1 MLNLVVIGLGHVG
14 GSVAKAARERGI
26 AGRVTGVE
34 TDPAHRE
41 KARAARLATSVVGE
55 IGDFAR
61 DADLVVI
68 ATPPGAVPAC
78 AIAAL
83 KAAPRAVVTD
93 VAGVKAAIV
102 AAVREG
108 AGEGGARFVGG
119 HPMAGT
125 AGRGPDSADAA
136 LFEGRH
142 VILTPTET
150 TSPHALSAAEGFWRG
165 LGATPIRET
174 PEAHDRAIA
183 AVSHLPHAIAF
194 ALTTAAAELCGDAS
208 RVSGPSFESAT
219 RVAASDPSLWAELF
233 TANREAVLAALS
245 TFRTHLDALES
256 ALRPPLPTG
265 GGGGEGAAPTTSLL
279 AILSAAQRLKTG
291 SSS

>member
-14 GSVAKAARERGI
+14 GSLAKAARERGI

-34 TDPAHRE
+34 SDPANRE
-41 KARAARLATSVVGE
+41 KARTVRLATSVVGE
-55 IGDFAR
+55 LGDFAK

-68 ATPPGAVPAC
+68 ATPPGAVAAC

-93 VAGVKAAIV
+93 VAGVKASIV
-102 AAVREG
+102 RAVREG
-108 AGEGGARFVGG
+108 AGEGASRFVGG

-125 AGRGPDSADAA
+125 TGRGPDSADAS
-136 LFEGRH
+136 LFEGRR
-142 VILTPTET
+142 VILTPVAE

-165 LGATPIRET
+165 LGATPVRET

-194 ALTTAAAELCGDAS
+194 ALMHTAGDAS
-208 RVSGPSFESAT
+208 RMAGPSFESAT
-219 RVAASDPSLWAELF
+219 RVAASDPALWVELF
-233 TANREAVLAALS
+233 SSNREALLASLASFRAQLETLEAALS
-245 TFRTHLDALES
+245 SSDS
-256 ALRPPLPTG
+256 S
-265 GGGGEGAAPTTSLL
+265 SLH
-279 AILSAAQRLKTG
+279 AILSSARQLKTG
-291 SSS
+291 GK